1 MAKHSVKVV
10 DESMVDDF
18 GKKHIVMQPDCM
30 YALTY
35 DGKAVVIKT
44 VSELSENAK
53 YQRTSFA
60 QQGSVKLQAKK
71 LNKMFNTDLFGYK
84 AI

>member
-1 MAKHSVKVV
+1 MAKPSVKVAV
-10 DESMVDDF
+10 ESMIDDF

-44 VSELSENAK
+44 VSELTTNAK

-60 QQGSVKLQAKK
+60 QQGSVELQAKK

-84 AI
+84 VI